1 MSIEKV
7 SVALPNHM
15 VEFDDV
21 DSFEDVEEIAEVFV
35 ENFDDRNRIEVS
47 VEVEEK
53 EGLGELFDG

>member
-1 MSIEKV
+1 
-7 SVALPNHM
+7 M

-35 ENFDDRNRIEVS
+35 ENFDDRNKIEVS

>member
-7 SVALPNHM
+7 KVALPNHM
-15 VEFDDV
+15 VEFNDAN
-21 DSFEDVEEIAEVFV
+21 SFEDVEKIAEVFAQ
-35 ENFDDRNRIEVS
+35 NFDNRNKVEVS

>member
-7 SVALPNHM
+7 NVALPNHM

-35 ENFDDRNRIEVS
+35 KNFDDRNKIEVN
-47 VEVEEK
+47 VKVEEK

>member
-7 SVALPNHM
+7 KVALPNHM

-21 DSFEDVEEIAEVFV
+21 DSFEDVEEIAQVFAQ
-35 ENFDDRNRIEVS
+35 NFDNRNKVEVS

-53 EGLGELFDG
+53 EGLGELFGG